1 MLLHLLVVVICIQ
14 CCTIFYFRNMPE
26 IDVLMQEWPPEFEE
40 LLKEVSRFF
49 ITGKLKLACFYC
61 YVAAFADV
69 S

>member
-1 MLLHLLVVVICIQ
+1 
-14 CCTIFYFRNMPE
+14 MPE

-49 ITGKLKLACFYC
+49 ITGKLKLAWFYC